1 MEITGKLKKIQ
12 NVETYNEFRKQGV
25 IIETEEKYPQL
36 ILVEFQNKNI
46 DKLNGFNVGQNVTI
60 DINLRGKEWEDPKTK
75 QVKYFNTIVGWQIKA
90 SEISKP
96 YVNDTP
102 VNVTAEEEIDD
113 LPF

>member
-1 MEITGKLKKIQ
+1 MEISGKLKKIQ

-46 DKLNGFNVGQNVTI
+46 DNLAKFKEGQNVTI
-60 DINLRGKEWEDPKTK
+60 GINIRGKEWLSPKGET
-75 QVKYFNTIVGWQIKA
+75 KYFNTIVGWQIKA
-90 SEISKP
+90 SENAKP